1 MSGLKPKKRSVVLTA
16 ATRERLEAITRNG
29 SSPAKRILHA
39 RVLLLSDAHHPA
51 GRYRD
56 AEIAR
61 ILGIHPNTV
70 AHIRTRFV
78 QQGEAAALDRKVRAT
93 PPTAPKLDGRAE
105 AALVAICCSP
115 APQGQ
120 VRWTLKLLVQEMVSR
135 RIVTSICRETVRKTL
150 KKTFSNPGAN
160 SGSASRRKT
169 RPGSSP
175 RWNRCWTPMPGR

>member
-1 MSGLKPKKRSVVLTA
+1 MGGFKPKKYSVVLTSEA
-16 ATRERLEAITRNG
+16 RERLEVITRNG
-29 SSPAKRILHA
+29 SSSAKRILHA

-51 GRYRD
+51 GRYHD

-78 QQGEAAALDRKVRAT
+78 RAGEAPALDRKVRAT

-120 VRWTLKLLVQEMVSR
+120 VRWTLKLLTQEMVAR
-135 RIVTSICRETVRKTL
+135 RIVTSICRETIRKTL
-150 KKTFSNPGAN
+150 KKTFYNPGGN

-175 RWNRCWTPMPGR
+175 RWNRCSTPTHGR